1 MSRMVR
7 QRGMTLIE
15 ISLTLVILGLITSLL
30 AALVPAIQRLAMV
43 EEAIGDYTEVH
54 DAIAGFAL
62 ATGRLPCADSDGDG
76 VEDCSAVT
84 GYLPYVTLGM
94 GGPLRNAIGNDY
106 RYGVYSR
113 SDSSI
118 MNDVAL
124 TAIQDRWEPT
134 LASGLPPATALTAYG
149 NLSQLD
155 LCRALGVG
163 RQSSVDTSY
172 LNVAATLSNE
182 HVAYV
187 LVDPGSAD
195 LDGDGSLLDGLNSSG
210 LTFEHPTTSASSDYD
225 DEVKV
230 VYFDEMWARM
240 GCSGLLSPAGHA
252 HPNVEST
259 LALFRQSFRDYLS
272 QLEIT
277 EEMAQADIL
286 AQTAAVAMATAG
298 LASASALIPM
308 STASALETFGAT
320 SPGIAL
326 SVAAV
331 TANTAAL
338 ATAVAAE
345 VETIENEETISG
357 QVDDLE
363 NIIDDLDE
371 LYESVQDN
379 VEASDL
385 NAISQ

>member
-1 MSRMVR
+1 MNESKR
-7 QRGMTLIE
+7 QGGMTLIE
-15 ISLTLVILGLITSLL
+15 IALTLVILGLVTSLL
-30 AALVPAIQRLAMV
+30 AALIPAIQQLAIS
-43 EEAIGDYTEVH
+43 EESITDYSEVD
-54 DAIAGFAL
+54 DAVAGFAL

-84 GYLPYVTLGM
+84 GYFPYVTVGM
-94 GGPLRNAIGNDY
+94 GGPLRNANGYDY

-113 SDSSI
+113 ADSSI

-134 LASGLPPATALTAYG
+134 LAAGLPPATALTAYG

-163 RQSSVDTSY
+163 RQSSVDSSY
-172 LNVAATLSNE
+172 LNVASTASSE

-187 LVDPGSAD
+187 LVDPGAAD
-195 LDGDGSLLDGLNSSG
+195 LDGDGSLFDGLNSSG
-210 LTFEHPTTSASSDYD
+210 VTFEHPTTAGSSDYD
-225 DEVKV
+225 DQVEV
-230 VYFDEMWARM
+230 VYFDQMWERM

-259 LALFRQSFRDYLS
+259 LAMFRQTFRDYQS

-277 EEMAQADIL
+277 EEMAEADIL
-286 AQTAAVAMATAG
+286 AQAAAVAMATAG

-308 STASALETFGAT
+308 STASAIETFGAT
-320 SPGIAL
+320 SPGVAL

-338 ATAVAAE
+338 ATAVA
-345 VETIENEETISG
+345 VQVYTVENEENISG
-357 QVDDLE
+357 QVDDMGDL
-363 NIIDDLDE
+363 IDDLDE
-371 LYESVQDN
+371 LYDSVQDN
-379 VEASDL
+379 VEAADL

>member
-1 MSRMVR
+1 M
-7 QRGMTLIE
+7 
-15 ISLTLVILGLITSLL
+15 
-30 AALVPAIQRLAMV
+30 
-43 EEAIGDYTEVH
+43 
-54 DAIAGFAL
+54 
-62 ATGRLPCADSDGDG
+62 
-76 VEDCSAVT
+76 T

-195 LDGDGSLLDGLNSSG
+195 LDGDGSLFDGLNSSG

-259 LALFRQSFRDYLS
+259 LALFRQSFRDYLA

-277 EEMAQADIL
+277 EEMGTSRYSRPDRRRGHGHRRSGIGQCADSHVHRLGAGDLWGHL
-286 AQTAAVAMATAG
+286 ARDRPVRGSGDGEYGGAG
-298 LASASALIPM
+298 HGGGRSGGDDR
-308 STASALETFGAT
+308 ERGNHFR
-320 SPGIAL
+320 PG
-326 SVAAV
+326 
-331 TANTAAL
+331 
-338 ATAVAAE
+338 
-345 VETIENEETISG
+345 G
-357 QVDDLE
+357 
-363 NIIDDLDE
+363 
-371 LYESVQDN
+371 
-379 VEASDL
+379 
-385 NAISQ
+385 

>member
-1 MSRMVR
+1 MKRMGH

-15 ISLTLVILGLITSLL
+15 ISLTLVILGLVTSLL
-30 AALVPAIQRLAMV
+30 AALAPAIQRLAMV
-43 EEAIGDYTEVH
+43 EEAVSDYSEVK

-76 VEDCSAVT
+76 VEDCSEVT
-84 GYLPYVTLGM
+84 GDLPYVTLGM
-94 GGPLRNAIGNDY
+94 GGPMRNANGNDY

-113 SDSSI
+113 TDSSI

-155 LCRALGVG
+155 LCRALGIG
-163 RQSSVDTSY
+163 RQSSADTTY
-172 LNVAATLSNE
+172 LNVAGSVSSEA
-182 HVAYV
+182 VAYV

-195 LDGDGSLLDGLNSSG
+195 LDGDGSLFDGLNSSG
-210 LTFEHPTTSASSDYD
+210 VTFEHPTTSTSSDYD
-225 DEVKV
+225 DRVKV
-230 VYFDEMWARM
+230 VYFDELWERM

-259 LALFRQSFRDYLS
+259 LAMFRQSFRDYLS

-277 EEMAQADIL
+277 EEMAEADIL

-308 STASALETFGAT
+308 STASSLETFGAT

-345 VETIENEETISG
+345 VETIENEATISG
-357 QVDDLE
+357 LVDDLGDL
-363 NIIDDLDE
+363 IDDLDE
-371 LYESVQDN
+371 LHESVQDN
-379 VEASDL
+379 VEAADL
-385 NAISQ
+385 KAISQ

>member
-1 MSRMVR
+1 
-7 QRGMTLIE
+7 MTFIE
-15 ISLTLVILGLITSLL
+15 ISLTLVILGLVTSLL
-30 AALVPAIQRLAMV
+30 AALIPEVKQLAAT
-43 EEAIGDYTEVH
+43 EEAVEDLTEVD

-76 VEDCSAVT
+76 IEDCSSVT
-84 GYLPYVTLGM
+84 GYFPYVTVGL
-94 GGPLRNAIGNDY
+94 GGPLRNSDGYDY

-124 TAIQDRWEPT
+124 TAITDRWEPT
-134 LASGLPPATALTAYG
+134 IASGLPPATALTAYG

-163 RQSSVDTSY
+163 RQSSVDSSY
-172 LNVAATLSNE
+172 IYVSSVGSSE

-187 LVDPGSAD
+187 LVDPGMAD
-195 LDGDGSLLDGLNSSG
+195 LDGDGSLFDGLNSSG
-210 LTFEHPTTSASSDYD
+210 VSFEHPTTSASSDYD
-225 DEVKV
+225 DQVKV
-230 VYFDEMWARM
+230 VYFDEMWERM

-259 LALFRQSFRDYLS
+259 LAMFRQSFRDYLA

-277 EEMAQADIL
+277 EEMAEADIL
-286 AQTAAVAMATAG
+286 SQAAAVASATAG
-298 LASASALIPM
+298 LASAAALIPM

-320 SPGIAL
+320 TAGVAL
-326 SVAAV
+326 AV
-331 TANTAAL
+331 TAVTLNTTAL
-338 ATAVAAE
+338 ALAVAAQVE
-345 VETIENEETISG
+345 VVENQETVSA
-357 QVDDLE
+357 QVDEMGD
-363 NIIDDLDE
+363 IIDDLDT

-379 VEASDL
+379 VEAADL